1 MTQNETTPVPLLDLK
16 AQFATIKDE
25 VMQNV
30 TRVFE
35 QQAFIL
41 GPWVDR
47 AEKDLAEYLNVEAA
61 LGVASGTDALLLS
74 LMALDI
80 GPGDG
85 VVTTPFTFFATVGSI
100 VRTGATP
107 IFVDIDP
114 VSYNIDVNALE
125 ALLQKGGLPA
135 APKAVIPVH
144 LFGQPADMAPIMS
157 LARKHGL
164 KVIEDAAQAI
174 GAKYPDPEKGGSF
187 VGAIGDTGCFSF
199 FPSKNLGAA
208 GDGGLITTMD
218 ADLATKL
225 RSMRTHGSHP
235 NEKYRHLYV
244 GGNFRLDA
252 LQAAVVSAKLPHL
265 AGWSRARRE
274 NAAAYGELFAQSGL
288 LEKGVVELPERIWPE
303 LSESHI
309 YNQFT
314 IRAKDRDGLL
324 KALQEAKVGCA
335 IYYPIPLHLQMCFE
349 NLGYKQ
355 GDMPHSEKAALEVL
369 SLPVYPEL
377 SRAQQE
383 RVVSVV
389 ADFYK

>member
-1 MTQNETTPVPLLDLK
+1 M
-16 AQFATIKDE
+16 
-25 VMQNV
+25 
-30 TRVFE
+30 
-35 QQAFIL
+35 
-41 GPWVDR
+41 
-47 AEKDLAEYLNVEAA
+47 
-61 LGVASGTDALLLS
+61 
-74 LMALDI
+74 
-80 GPGDG
+80 
-85 VVTTPFTFFATVGSI
+85 GSI

-125 ALLQKGGLPA
+125 ALLQKGDLPA

-174 GAKYPDPEKGGSF
+174 GAKYPDPEKGDSF

-274 NAAAYGELFAQSGL
+274 NAAAYGELFARSGL

-324 KALQEAKVGCA
+324 KDLQDAKVGCA

>member
-1 MTQNETTPVPLLDLK
+1 MTPETPPVPLLDLK

-30 TRVFE
+30 TQVFE

-41 GPWVDR
+41 GSWVAE
-47 AEKDLAEYLNVEAA
+47 AEKALAEYLKVEAA

-74 LMALDI
+74 LMALGI

-85 VVTTPFTFFATVGSI
+85 VITTPFTFFATVGSI

-114 VSYNIDVNALE
+114 VSFNLDVKALE
-125 ALLQKGGLPA
+125 ALLEKGDFPA
-135 APKAVIPVH
+135 RPKAVIPVH
-144 LFGQPADMAPIMS
+144 LFGQPAEMAPI
-157 LARKHGL
+157 LALAEKHGL
-164 KVIEDAAQAI
+164 KVIEDGAQAI
-174 GAKYPDPEKGGSF
+174 GAKYPDPAKGASF
-187 VGAIGDTGCFSF
+187 VGAMGDTGCFSF

-218 ADLATKL
+218 PELAVKL
-225 RSMRTHGSHP
+225 KSMRTHGSHP

-252 LQAAVVSAKLPHL
+252 LQAAVVLAKLPHL
-265 AGWSRARRE
+265 ADWSRARRE
-274 NAAAYGELFAQSGL
+274 HAAVYGELFTQSGL
-288 LEKGVVELPERIWPE
+288 KEKGVELPERIWPE
-303 LSESHI
+303 LPESHI

-335 IYYPIPLHLQMCFE
+335 IYYPIPLHLQMCFA

-355 GDMPHSEKAALEVL
+355 GDMPESEKAALEVL

-377 SRAQQE
+377 TRAQQE
-383 RVVSVV
+383 RVVSVI
-389 ADFYK
+389 ADFHK